1 MKMRA
6 LSVRQLW
13 AWAIIHAGK
22 DIENRSWRTHYRGEV
37 AIHASSKIDENA
49 KLPRGSLKPAEENLI
64 FSEIIGLVDLVDVIE
79 SSRSKWF
86 GGPFGYVLTN
96 PRPLSKPIPCKGAL
110 GIWNVPLEIERL
122 IRRQLPKG

>member
-1 MKMRA
+1 MKA
-6 LSVRQLW
+6 ISVRQPW

-22 DIENRSWRTHYRGEV
+22 DIENRTWRTHYRGEM
-37 AIHASSKIDENA
+37 AIHASSKLDENA
-49 KLPRGSLKPAEENLI
+49 KLPRGSLKPGEEDLI

-86 GGPFGYVLTN
+86 SGPFGYVLTN

-122 IRRQLPKG
+122 IRHRLPKD